1 MVKVFLNGEQHQFS
15 VGLGKMSTE
24 NIKMNSWPSLPNK
37 RRLIG
42 TNQTV
47 SSFVFGFKN
56 NSYQKLIDRTRG
68 GTLCSQKCL
77 YLLSSDL
84 KHSRCFSLG
93 FVSEYALSTVL
104 ETTEIQHSPFGL

>member
-1 MVKVFLNGEQHQFS
+1 MVKVFLNGEHHQFS
-15 VGLGKMSTE
+15 IGLGKMSTE

-47 SSFVFGFKN
+47 SPFKFVFGFKN
-56 NSYQKLIDRTRG
+56 YPYQKLIDRTRG

-77 YLLSSDL
+77 QLLSSDL
-84 KHSRCFSLG
+84 KD
-93 FVSEYALSTVL
+93 Y
-104 ETTEIQHSPFGL
+104 